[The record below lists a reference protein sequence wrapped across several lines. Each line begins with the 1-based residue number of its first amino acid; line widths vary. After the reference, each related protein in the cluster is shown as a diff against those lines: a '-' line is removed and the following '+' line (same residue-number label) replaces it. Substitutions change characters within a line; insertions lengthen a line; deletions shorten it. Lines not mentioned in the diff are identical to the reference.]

1 MAKSEIELTEGARL
15 VITKDEQGPQEV
27 YDRLP
32 TAREAFIVTYNL
44 PRAGGPLLR
53 ALESATNLK
62 SLRLVTNIPSWWAT
76 YWGDARRKAR
86 DAIKESIEKLNGLAA
101 RDGVEIYFTQRNH
114 SKIYIV
120 DDIGYVGSSNFSDES
135 AKNIEAGVVIED
147 EDALEDLQRSAW
159 ELLRSEARLHPTI
172 AEALSESL
180 AEWLREELDF
190 ESVYAATHDWDSAS
204 AQEGFKDAVKRLME
218 FGERAEAVLEDV
230 RDDHWP
236 APLQAMLHEATSLDE
251 ISELLAELDYSH
263 GSIRSCIDFSF
274 QAAVE
279 RHIVDNCS
287 DEDTMELWQ
296 ESGQR
301 VAEEQWEELRTHA
314 LKDLRAVVDALE
326 GIKNRLIAKLQAPVD
341 NT

>member
-1 MAKSEIELTEGARL
+1 MAKSEIELTEGARV

-32 TAREAFIVTYNL
+32 TAEAAFIVTYNL
-44 PRAGGPLLR
+44 PKAGGPLLR
-53 ALESATNLK
+53 ALEGATNLK

-86 DAIKESIEKLNGLAA
+86 DAIKSSIERLDGLAA

-135 AKNIEAGVVIED
+135 AKNVEAGVVIED
-147 EDALEDLQRSAW
+147 TDALEELRRSAW

-172 AEALSESL
+172 ANALSESL
-180 AEWLREELDF
+180 AEWLRDELDF
-190 ESVYAATHDWDSAS
+190 ESVYAAAHDWDSAS
-204 AQEGFKDAVKRLME
+204 AQDGFKDAVNRLME
-218 FGERAEAVLEDV
+218 FGQRVEAVLEDV
-230 RDDHWP
+230 RDDHWA

-251 ISELLAELDYSH
+251 ISELLADLDHSH
-263 GSIRSCIDFSF
+263 GNIRSCIDFSF
-274 QAAVE
+274 QAVID
-279 RHIVDNCS
+279 RHIVENCS
-287 DEDTMELWQ
+287 DEDTLELWQ

-301 VAEEQWEELRTHA
+301 LAEERWEELRTDA

-326 GIKNRLIAKLQAPVD
+326 GIKSRLIEKLQSPVD